1 MWPGCGGRFYWAP
14 ASPASADARGV
25 VVVFAWVWSDE
36 AQLRP
41 FVELYASLGWRCL
54 VCHPDLV
61 ALYLS
66 EKAASLASGVI
77 SELVKEFKV
86 KPLPTVLVSF
96 SGGSKGC
103 MYKVIQLLDG
113 KCEGDA
119 TMMDYRLV
127 RNCICGQI
135 YDSGP
140 VDFFSDVGTQ
150 FLQNPTMG
158 SSRPSM
164 LLSWMTKALAS
175 GMDTLFPSKIEAQRA
190 EYWHTLY
197 SSAGLGPVL
206 MFCSEDDDLAPCHV
220 ICGFARRLV
229 ELGTDVK
236 VIKWIDSPH
245 VGHYMLHEAEYRG
258 AVNDML
264 RKALITFCHRSQL
277 NATGDQEHNIA
288 HSVCSLHKVAAN
300 SNESLRRVANSPSD
314 HFFLPSSKDHNQ
326 SREPDSLIDEQ
337 RPQLFHPPS
346 MEPQGVLGQIL
357 FDVCVPK
364 NVEGWDIKPTVTA
377 LSSTR
382 QLAMEGEKQQPG
394 VVLLNCSASPFNNRI
409 GNALT
414 RKGIAYEKKLENLPA
429 ISPLPFS
436 SNPILAQ
443 ILVLV

>member
-1 MWPGCGGRFYWAP
+1 
-14 ASPASADARGV
+14 
-25 VVVFAWVWSDE
+25 
-36 AQLRP
+36 
-41 FVELYASLGWRCL
+41 
-54 VCHPDLV
+54 
-61 ALYLS
+61 
-66 EKAASLASGVI
+66 
-77 SELVKEFKV
+77 
-86 KPLPTVLVSF
+86 
-96 SGGSKGC
+96 

>member
-14 ASPASADARGV
+14 APPSSSSAAADARGV

-77 SELVKEFKV
+77 SELVKEFKI
-86 KPLPTVLVSF
+86 KPLPTVLASF

-113 KCEGDA
+113 NCEGDA
-119 TMMDYRLV
+119 TMEDYRLV

-140 VDFFSDVGTQ
+140 VDFFGDVGTQ
-150 FLQNPTMG
+150 FLQNLMIG
-158 SSRPSM
+158 NSSQPSM

-175 GMDTLFPSKIEAQRA
+175 GMDTLFPSRIEAQRA

-206 MFCSEDDDLAPCHV
+206 IICSEDDDLAPSHV
-220 ICGFARRLV
+220 VCGFARRLV

-236 VIKWIDSPH
+236 IIKWSDSPH
-245 VGHYMLHEAEYRG
+245 VGHYMLHEAEYRD
-258 AVNDML
+258 AVNDTL
-264 RKALITFCHRSQL
+264 RKALVTFCHRSQL
-277 NATGDQEHNIA
+277 NSTSDQEYKIA

-314 HFFLPSSKDHNQ
+314 HFCLPSSKGHNE
-326 SREPDSLIDEQ
+326 SRDPDSLIDEQ
-337 RPQLFHPPS
+337 RRQLSYPPS

-364 NVEGWDIKPTVTA
+364 NVEGWDIKPTV
-377 LSSTR
+377 STNGRLTLASAR
-382 QLAMEGEKQQPG
+382 QLG
-394 VVLLNCSASPFNNRI
+394 PFN
-409 GNALT
+409 
-414 RKGIAYEKKLENLPA
+414 
-429 ISPLPFS
+429 
-436 SNPILAQ
+436 PIKYFRRSRL
-443 ILVLV
+443 